1 MGWDTQVGVL
11 IENIAE
17 EKESVMALFL
27 NNPPLI
33 NPPFKVYEKEIEES
47 VGKKQL
53 VLYLSYQGRKHPPV
67 GWFDKIASIH
77 PNLFFT
83 LLGSHLDFIG
93 GPAGLIRLKA
103 GIILDS
109 YGYFDRFNV
118 DEEYLNPEMIYQ
130 WFRVDGLEE
139 SIRQNHLT
147 EIPKCQ
153 HDDDLVSRL
162 ISLSEEEKILLAATK
177 LKLANAGMEYGWKEV
192 EMDWR

>member
-11 IENIAE
+11 IENIVE
-17 EKESVMALFL
+17 EKESVLALFL

-33 NPPFKVYEKEIEES
+33 YSPFKVYEKEMEES
-47 VGKKQL
+47 VGKKQ
-53 VLYLSYQGRKHPPV
+53 VLYLCYQGRKHPPV
-67 GWFDKIASIH
+67 RWFDKIACVH
-77 PNLFFT
+77 PNLSFT
-83 LLGSHLDFIG
+83 LLGSHLDFIS

-109 YGYFDRFNV
+109 YGYFDRFRA

-139 SIRQNHLT
+139 SIRQNHLP
-147 EIPKCQ
+147 EISKCQ

-162 ISLSEEEKILLAATK
+162 ILLNEEEKILLAATK
-177 LKLANAGMEYGWKEV
+177 LKLANAGVEYGWKEV
-192 EMDWR
+192 EIDWS

>member
-11 IENIAE
+11 IENVVE
-17 EKESVMALFL
+17 EKESVIALFL

-33 NPPFKVYEKEIEES
+33 YPPFKIYEKEIEENI
-47 VGKKQL
+47 GKKQQA
-53 VLYLSYQGRKHPPV
+53 LYLSYQGRKHPPV
-67 GWFDKIASIH
+67 RWFDKIASVQ

-109 YGYFDRFNV
+109 YGYFDRFRE
-118 DEEYLNPEMIYQ
+118 DCEYLSPEMIYQ

-162 ISLSEEEKILLAATK
+162 IFLNEEEKVLLASTK
-177 LKLANAGMEYGWKEV
+177 LKLTNTGVEYGWKEV
-192 EMDWR
+192 KINRS